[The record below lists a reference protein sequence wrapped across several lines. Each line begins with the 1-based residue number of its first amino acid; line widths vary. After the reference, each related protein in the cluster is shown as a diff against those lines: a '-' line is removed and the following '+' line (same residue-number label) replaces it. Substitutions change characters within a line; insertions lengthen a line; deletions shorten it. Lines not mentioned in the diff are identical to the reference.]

1 MKRLLIVVFFFLSVS
16 MAFAQGRLSPAQ
28 IERVKVFKNVIA
40 SVDKKT
46 LLKTISELEK
56 AGDPQFAIQIQEII
70 AKVYAEIVQEK
81 VVTDQANKEWL
92 YGMVALNM
100 ANLQF
105 GGRADDAVSRLI
117 VQKLQKN
124 LPADVLSHP
133 DFYVSVE

>member
-1 MKRLLIVVFFFLSVS
+1 MKRFLISAIFLFVASSVQ
-16 MAFAQGRLSPAQ
+16 AQGSLSPAQ
-28 IERVKVFKNVIA
+28 IQRVKAFKNIIA
-40 SVDKKT
+40 GVDKKT

-56 AGDPQFAIQIQEII
+56 AEDPQFAIQIQEII

-81 VVTDQANKEWL
+81 VVTDQVNKEWL

-124 LPADVLSHP
+124 LSPDVLSHP
-133 DFYVSVE
+133 DFHVSVE

>member
-1 MKRLLIVVFFFLSVS
+1 MKRLLIVAFFFLSIS
-16 MAFAQGRLSPAQ
+16 IAFAQGPLSPVQ
-28 IERVKVFKNVIA
+28 IERVKAFKNIIE

-56 AGDPQFAIQIQEII
+56 AEDPQFAIQIQEII

-124 LPADVLSHP
+124 LTADVLSHP
-133 DFYVSVE
+133 DFHVSVE